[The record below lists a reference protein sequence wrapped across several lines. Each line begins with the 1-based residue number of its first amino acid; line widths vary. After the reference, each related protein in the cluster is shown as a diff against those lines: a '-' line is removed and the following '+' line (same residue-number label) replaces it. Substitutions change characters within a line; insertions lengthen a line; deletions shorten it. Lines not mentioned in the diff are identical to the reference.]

1 MRRKGAVRSRRK
13 KHKKIRNKKDWGEVE
28 ALSGIRFVSLS
39 KKQKKALKNGKFVT
53 VRSLGGHEVTLIP
66 NTSLYFG
73 RKNERR
79 FGKFLIGL
87 GIFLLFLWILPH
99 PYEAEIDKY
108 TWHTLSYFSDFQL
121 IFYGFGLILIGF
133 FVLTSKLYYKKR
145 QKLMWLFLILLILLG
160 YYLH

>member
-1 MRRKGAVRSRRK
+1 MGRKGVVRSRRK
-13 KHKKIRNKKDWGEVE
+13 KHKKIRYDIERFDFEQQWKAFTGYREV
-28 ALSGIRFVSLS
+28 GVIR
-39 KKQKKALKNGKFVT
+39 NVT
-53 VRSLGGHEVTLIP
+53 FYL
-66 NTSLYFG
+66 G
-73 RKNERR
+73 RKNEKR

-121 IFYGFGLILIGF
+121 IFYGFGLILIGS

-145 QKLMWLFLILLILLG
+145 QKLMWLFLILLVLLG